1 MPGAVWVPRKL
12 RSHEALTATKYLQ
25 RHGRVTCSLN
35 GATLRLR
42 GLRSCA
48 RSMQSQHDTL
58 CGGGTSGVNIGGS
71 SRDATLQAT
80 ADFIASE
87 ECQSVCILTGAGV
100 SVAAGIPDFRSPGG
114 MYATLRP
121 ELITATE
128 RQRHLMASDPTY
140 VVERSMFFANQFPYL
155 EVRRPF
161 ILGIRDQQWKA
172 TIAHR
177 FAEQLHQRGKLTR
190 LYTQNI
196 DGLDYQ
202 TTVPSDRI
210 VPVHGTLGKV
220 QCEKCGADQD
230 FERFCSAVQQNVRDI
245 YGEDANAPD
254 TSTNILCAKCGS
266 ATVKPATVL
275 FGGSLPAEFFS
286 LSEKDLPSC
295 DLLVVAGTS
304 LVVSPANSLV
314 ARVPSSTRRIV
325 VNKEPVGME
334 LGLQFAEGGRDSF
347 IGGDCDTSFLELCAR
362 LGWLSDLV
370 KHRAALPVAS
380 QTALD
385 AVLEAGDA
393 SDVCPS

>member
-1 MPGAVWVPRKL
+1 MYYSILYAGVLEMWT
-12 RSHEALTATKYLQ
+12 HEALTAARLLQ
-25 RHGRVTCSLN
+25 RQGRVAYSLN
-35 GATLRLR
+35 GGATLHLR

-48 RSMQSQHDTL
+48 RSMQSQPDG
-58 CGGGTSGVNIGGS
+58 CGDSFSVNIDS
-71 SRDATLQAT
+71 SRDAALQAA
-80 ADFIASE
+80 ADFIASD

-128 RQRHLMASDPTY
+128 HQRHLMASDPTY

-161 ILGIRDQQWKA
+161 ILGIRNRQWKA

-177 FAEQLHQRGKLTR
+177 FAEQLYQRGKLTR

-210 VPVHGTLGKV
+210 VPVHGTLGRV

-230 FERFCSAVQQNVRDI
+230 YERFCRAVEQNVRDI
-245 YGEDANAPD
+245 YGDNPSAPA
-254 TSTNILCAKCGS
+254 TSTNVLCTKCGS

-275 FGGSLPAEFFS
+275 FGGSLPAAFF
-286 LSEKDLPSC
+286 
-295 DLLVVAGTS
+295 
-304 LVVSPANSLV
+304 
-314 ARVPSSTRRIV
+314 
-325 VNKEPVGME
+325 
-334 LGLQFAEGGRDSF
+334 
-347 IGGDCDTSFLELCAR
+347 R
-362 LGWLSDLV
+362 L
-370 KHRAALPVAS
+370 
-380 QTALD
+380 
-385 AVLEAGDA
+385 
-393 SDVCPS
+393 